1 MQKELRAWGAWP
13 SPLTPR
19 SLAAGL
25 RLVDVQW
32 DTASD
37 TLVWLENRGAQG
49 VLVAQQG
56 DDAPR
61 DLTAELSVRARVGYG
76 GGDFTVASG
85 QVYFAGPEGR
95 LYRQAL
101 AGGEAQAVTPAFG
114 AAAAPR
120 VSADGRW
127 LVYVYSHE
135 DEDGLAL
142 VDSNGSAWP
151 AKLLADSDFAMQPAW
166 HPDGTMIACITWN
179 QPQMP
184 WDGTTLRLL
193 TLEQGAAGLP
203 ACVDQR
209 VLAGDE
215 NTAILQPE
223 FSPDG
228 RWLAFVSDVSG
239 MGQLW
244 LHDLE
249 NGAQRPLTTADAEHG
264 GPAWAQG
271 LRVFAWSHDGAALF
285 FLRNERGFFSLWR
298 HDLAS
303 GAATRLTQLDD
314 YSSLGQPSC
323 AAHSDMIALMGSA
336 AQIPARILTLD
347 AQGRTR
353 VRRRSATENCAGQQL
368 APVQALTW
376 RGQDDEAVHGLY
388 YAPHSERFRGEGQP
402 PLIVTV
408 HGGPTSQVSA
418 AHDARAQFF
427 ATRGIA
433 VLDVNYRG
441 STGYGRDY
449 MQRLYGN
456 WGVCDVEDALSGAEQ
471 LAGRGLADRE
481 RLVIM
486 GGSAGGFTVY
496 QALVDH
502 PGFFRAG
509 ICLYGVAN
517 QFSLA
522 LETHKFEARYLD
534 MLLGPLPAA
543 ADIYRQRSPVFHA
556 DKLVDPIAIFQG
568 DIDKVVPRNQS
579 DAIVES
585 LRARNVPHEYHVYE
599 GEGHG
604 WRRPDTIEAF
614 YTSVLGF
621 LQHYVIYA

>member
-1 MQKELRAWGAWP
+1 MQQELRAWGTWP
-13 SPLTPR
+13 SPLTPG

-32 DTASD
+32 DRASD

-56 DDAPR
+56 QDAAR
-61 DLTAELSVRARVGYG
+61 DLTAELSVRALVGYG
-76 GGDFTVASG
+76 GGDFTVAAG
-85 QVYFAGPEGR
+85 QVFFAGPEGR

-101 AGGEAQAVTPAFG
+101 AGGEAQAVTPGFG
-114 AAAAPR
+114 AVAAPR

-127 LVYVYSHE
+127 LAYVYSHE
-135 DEDGLAL
+135 GEDGLAL
-142 VDSNGSAWP
+142 VDCAGEAWP
-151 AKLLADSDFAMQPAW
+151 AKLFAASDFVMQPAW
-166 HPDGTMIACITWN
+166 HPDGNAIACITWN

-184 WDGTTLRLL
+184 WDGTSLRLL
-193 TLEQGAAGLP
+193 TLEQNDQGLP
-203 ACVDQR
+203 RCVDTC

-215 NTAILQPE
+215 DTAILQPE

-228 RWLAFVSDVSG
+228 RWLAFVSDVSNT
-239 MGQLW
+239 GQLW
-244 LHDLE
+244 LHDLQS
-249 NGAQRPLTTADAEHG
+249 GTQRQLTTADADHG
-264 GPAWAQG
+264 SPAWGQG

-285 FLRNERGFFSLWR
+285 FLRNERGFISLWR
-298 HDLAS
+298 YELAS
-303 GAATRLTQLDD
+303 GAETRLTQLDD
-314 YSSLGQPSC
+314 YSSLGQVS
-323 AAHSDMIALMGSA
+323 ASAQDNSIALMASA
-336 AQIPARILTLD
+336 AQIPSRILTLD
-347 AQGRTR
+347 AGGATQ
-353 VRRRSATENCAGQQL
+353 VRRRSATENTGRQQL

-376 RGQDDEAVHGLY
+376 RGADEEEVHGLY
-388 YAPHSERFRGEGQP
+388 YAPHSERYCGEGSP

-408 HGGPTSQVSA
+408 HGGPTSQVCA
-418 AHDARAQFF
+418 AYDARAQFF

-441 STGYGRDY
+441 STGYGRNY

-456 WGVCDVEDALSGAEQ
+456 WGICDVDDALSGAEH

-486 GGSAGGFTVY
+486 GGSAGGFTVL

-522 LETHKFEARYLD
+522 METHKFEARYLD

-614 YTSVLGF
+614 YTSVWRF
-621 LQHYVIYA
+621 LQQYVLYA

>member
-61 DLTAELSVRARVGYG
+61 DLTDGLSVRARVGYG

-101 AGGEAQAVTPAFG
+101 AGGEAQAITPAFG

-127 LVYVYSHE
+127 LAYVYSHE
-135 DEDGLAL
+135 GEDGLAL
-142 VDSNGSAWP
+142 VDSAGSVWP
-151 AKLLADSDFAMQPAW
+151 AKLFADSDFAMQPAW
-166 HPDGTMIACITWN
+166 HPDGAMIACITWN

-193 TLEQGAAGLP
+193 TLQPDAAGLP

-244 LHDLE
+244 LHDLQG
-249 NGAQRPLTTADAEHG
+249 GAQRPLTTADAEHG

-271 LRVFAWSHDGAALF
+271 LRVFAWSHDGNALF
-285 FLRNERGFFSLWR
+285 FLRNERGFYSLWR

-303 GAATRLTQLDD
+303 GAETRLTQLDD

-323 AAHSDMIALMGSA
+323 AAHSDSLALLASA
-336 AQIPARILTLD
+336 AQIPSRILTLD
-347 AQGRTR
+347 AQGRPQ
-353 VRRRSATENCAGQQL
+353 VRRRSATENSAGQQL

-388 YAPHSERFRGEGQP
+388 YAPHSERFCGAGQP

-427 ATRGIA
+427 ATRGFA

-456 WGVCDVEDALSGAEQ
+456 WGVCDVQDALSGAQ
-471 LAGRGLADRE
+471 HLAGRGLADRE

-509 ICLYGVAN
+509 VCLYGVAN

-543 ADIYRQRSPVFHA
+543 AEIYRQRSPEFHA
-556 DKLVDPIAIFQG
+556 DRLVDPIAIFQG
-568 DIDKVVPRNQS
+568 DVDQVVPRNQS
-579 DAIVES
+579 DAIVAS

-614 YTSVLGF
+614 YTSVLRF
-621 LQHYVIYA
+621 LLQYVVYA

>member
-1 MQKELRAWGAWP
+1 MFKETRAWGTWP
-13 SPLTPR
+13 GVLSPR
-19 SLAAGL
+19 SLAAGI
-25 RLVDVQW
+25 RLVDAQW
-32 DTASD
+32 DTAGD

-61 DLTAELSVRARVGYG
+61 DLTAELSVRAQVGYG
-76 GGDFTVASG
+76 GGDFTVAGG
-85 QVYFAGPEGR
+85 QVVFAGPGGR

-101 AGGEAQAVTPAFG
+101 SGGAARPVTPGFG
-114 AAAAPR
+114 AVAAPR
-120 VSADGRW
+120 LSADGRW
-127 LVYVYSHE
+127 LAYVYSHE
-135 DEDGLAL
+135 GEDGLAL
-142 VDSNGSAWP
+142 VDCDGQRWP
-151 AKLLADSDFAMQPAW
+151 AKLYADSDFVMQPAW
-166 HPDGTMIACITWN
+166 HPDGTAIACVTWD

-184 WDGTTLRLL
+184 WDGTTLRLIRL
-193 TLEQGAAGLP
+193 GQGGADLPCCVEQE
-203 ACVDQR
+203 

-223 FSPDG
+223 FSPDE
-228 RWLAFVSDVSG
+228 RQLAFVSDVSG
-239 MGQLW
+239 IGQLW
-244 LHDLE
+244 LHDLQG
-249 NGAQRPLTTADAEHG
+249 GAQRQLTTAEAEHG
-264 GPAWAQG
+264 APAWAQG
-271 LRVFAWSHDGAALF
+271 QRVFAWSRDGEALF

-298 HDLAS
+298 HELAS
-303 GAATRLTQLDD
+303 GAETRLSELSE
-314 YSSLGQPSC
+314 YSSLGQPAVSSR
-323 AAHSDMIALMGSA
+323 HGALALLASA
-336 AQIPARILTLD
+336 AQIPSRIVTLD
-347 AQGRTR
+347 SQGAVRL
-353 VRRRSATENCAGQQL
+353 RRRSMSENAIGQQL
-368 APVQALTW
+368 APVEALTW
-376 RGQDDEAVHGLY
+376 QGQGGETVHGLY
-388 YAPHSERFRGEGQP
+388 YAPHSERFRGEGRP
-402 PLIVTV
+402 PLIVMV
-408 HGGPTSQVSA
+408 HGGPTSQSA
-418 AHDARAQFF
+418 AAYDGRAQFF

-441 STGYGRDY
+441 STGYGRAY

-456 WGVCDVEDALSGAEQ
+456 WGLCDVEDAISGAQ
-471 LAGRGLADRE
+471 HLAGRGLADPE

-543 ADIYRQRSPVFHA
+543 AELYRRRSPEFHA
-556 DKLVDPIAIFQG
+556 DRIVDPIAIFQG
-568 DIDKVVPRNQS
+568 DVDQVVPQNQS
-579 DAIVES
+579 DAIVAS

-604 WRRPDTIEAF
+604 WRRPETIEAH
-614 YTSVLGF
+614 YDSVLRF
-621 LQHYVIYA
+621 LQQYVLYA

>member
-1 MQKELRAWGAWP
+1 MEQELRAWGTWP
-13 SPLTPR
+13 SPLTPG

-32 DTASD
+32 DRASD

-49 VLVAQQG
+49 ILVAQQG
-56 DDAPR
+56 HEAAR
-61 DLTAELSVRARVGYG
+61 DLTAERSVRALVGYG
-76 GGDFTVASG
+76 GGDFTVAAG

-101 AGGEAQAVTPAFG
+101 AGGEAQAVTPGFG
-114 AAAAPR
+114 AVAAPR

-127 LVYVYSHE
+127 LAYVYSHE
-135 DEDGLAL
+135 GEDGLAL
-142 VDSNGSAWP
+142 VDCAGEAWP
-151 AKLLADSDFAMQPAW
+151 AKLFAASDFVMQPAW
-166 HPDGTMIACITWN
+166 QPDGKAIACITWN

-193 TLEQGAAGLP
+193 TLQQNDHGLP
-203 ACVDQR
+203 CCVDTC

-215 NTAILQPE
+215 DTAILQPE

-228 RWLAFVSDVSG
+228 RWLAFVSDVSST
-239 MGQLW
+239 GQLW
-244 LHDLE
+244 LHDLQS
-249 NGAQRPLTTADAEHG
+249 GVQRQLTTADAEHG

-271 LRVFAWSHDGAALF
+271 LRVYTWSHDGAALL
-285 FLRNERGFFSLWR
+285 FLRNERGFISLWR
-298 HDLAS
+298 YELDS
-303 GAATRLTQLDD
+303 GAETRLTQLDD
-314 YSSLGQPSC
+314 YSSLGQLS
-323 AAHSDMIALMGSA
+323 ASAQDNSLALIASA
-336 AQIPARILTLD
+336 AQIPSRILTLD
-347 AQGRTR
+347 AGGAVQ
-353 VRRRSATENCAGQQL
+353 VRRRSSTENTGRQQL

-376 RGQDDEAVHGLY
+376 RGEDEEEVHGLY
-388 YAPHSERFRGEGQP
+388 YAPHSERYCGEGSP

-408 HGGPTSQVSA
+408 HGGPTSQVCA

-441 STGYGRDY
+441 STGYGRNY

-456 WGVCDVEDALSGAEQ
+456 WGVCDVEDALSGAEY
-471 LAGRGLADRE
+471 LASRGLADRE

-486 GGSAGGFTVY
+486 GGSAGGFTVL
-496 QALVDH
+496 QTLVDH

-509 ICLYGVAN
+509 VCLYGVAN

-522 LETHKFEARYLD
+522 METHKFEARYLD

-543 ADIYRQRSPVFHA
+543 ADIYRQRSPEFHA
-556 DKLVDPIAIFQG
+556 DRLVDPIAIFQG
-568 DIDKVVPRNQS
+568 DVDKVVPRNQS

-614 YTSVLGF
+614 YTSVLRF
-621 LQHYVIYA
+621 LQQYVIYA

>member
-1 MQKELRAWGAWP
+1 MQQELRAWGTWP
-13 SPLTPR
+13 SPLTPG

-32 DTASD
+32 DRASD

-56 DDAPR
+56 HDAAR
-61 DLTAELSVRARVGYG
+61 DLTAELSVRALVGYG
-76 GGDFTVASG
+76 GGDFTVAAG

-101 AGGEAQAVTPAFG
+101 AGGEAQAVTPGFG
-114 AAAAPR
+114 AVAAPR

-127 LVYVYSHE
+127 LAYVYSHE
-135 DEDGLAL
+135 GEDGLAL
-142 VDSNGSAWP
+142 VDCAGAAWP
-151 AKLLADSDFAMQPAW
+151 VKLFAASDFVMQPAW
-166 HPDGTMIACITWN
+166 QPDGKAIACITWN

-184 WDGTTLRLL
+184 WDGTSLRLL
-193 TLEQGAAGLP
+193 TLEQNDQGLP
-203 ACVDQR
+203 RCVDTC

-215 NTAILQPE
+215 DTAILQPE

-228 RWLAFVSDVSG
+228 RWLAFVSDVSAT
-239 MGQLW
+239 GQLW
-244 LHDLE
+244 LHDLQS
-249 NGAQRPLTTADAEHG
+249 GAQRQLTTADADHG
-264 GPAWAQG
+264 APAWAQG

-285 FLRNERGFFSLWR
+285 FLRNERGFISLWR
-298 HDLAS
+298 YELAS
-303 GAATRLTQLDD
+303 GAETRLTQLDD
-314 YSSLGQPSC
+314 YSSMGQLS
-323 AAHSDMIALMGSA
+323 ASAQDDSLALMASA
-336 AQIPARILTLD
+336 AQIPSRILSLD
-347 AQGRTR
+347 LDGATH
-353 VRRRSATENCAGQQL
+353 VRRRSATENTGRQQL

-376 RGQDDEAVHGLY
+376 RGVDEEEVHGLY
-388 YAPHSERFRGEGQP
+388 YAPHSERYRGEGQP

-408 HGGPTSQVSA
+408 HGGPTSQVCA

-441 STGYGRDY
+441 STGYGRKY

-456 WGVCDVEDALSGAEQ
+456 WGICDVEDVLSGAEY

-486 GGSAGGFTVY
+486 GGSAGGFTVL
-496 QALVDH
+496 QTLVDH

-509 ICLYGVAN
+509 VCLYGVAN

-522 LETHKFEARYLD
+522 METHKFEARYLD
-534 MLLGPLPAA
+534 MLLGPLPRRCGRLPPAFP
-543 ADIYRQRSPVFHA
+543 R
-556 DKLVDPIAIFQG
+556 
-568 DIDKVVPRNQS
+568 VPRRQT
-579 DAIVES
+579 
-585 LRARNVPHEYHVYE
+585 
-599 GEGHG
+599 
-604 WRRPDTIEAF
+604 RRPDRHLSGRRRQGRAAQP
-614 YTSVLGF
+614 VRRHCG
-621 LQHYVIYA
+621 VIARAQCAARISRL